1 MNGIIETR
9 KDVKVLRDHGI
20 LKTESLKDDEVVKIF
35 SGMSKSVQLAS
46 THELYKA
53 IADVNNYYNGLRKAK
68 AKSRK
73 FVKKC
78 VFTLWNVR
86 TLFAAILFV
95 SDDSPDVLLC
105 LWLLSNIQQ

>member
-20 LKTESLKDDEVVKIF
+20 PKTESLMDDEVVKIF
-35 SGMSKSVQLAS
+35 NG

-53 IADVNNYYNGLRKAK
+53 IADVNNYYNGLQKVKA
-68 AKSRK
+68 RK
-73 FVKKC
+73 FARKC
-78 VFTLWNVR
+78 ASTLRNVR
-86 TLFAAILFV
+86 TLFAAILLV
-95 SDDSPDVLLC
+95 LDGSPDVLLC

>member
-1 MNGIIETR
+1 MNGIIETT
-9 KDVKVLRDHGI
+9 KDVNVLRHHGI